1 VTETVS
7 TSNPNRNRLVAV
19 VGGGL
24 VLLLAALVLPKV
36 LFGGGGGDDL
46 GAPPEAAA
54 PGSTTTTVAE
64 AVPDLGVLPE
74 SFSTKNPFTPLV
86 DTTPAAAATD
96 EVPGATDTT
105 GTGTEPTD
113 VPADTTGGTT
123 TEPDRESARFSLVE
137 VYAGADGAP
146 VASVQVD
153 GSSYTVGEG
162 DTFAGYSVVS
172 LSRESGSGT
181 FTDPQGDTFTAR
193 TGESQLK

>member
-7 TSNPNRNRLVAV
+7 STTNPNRNRLIAV

-24 VLLLAALVLPKV
+24 VVLLAALVLPKV
-36 LFGGGGGDDL
+36 LFGGGGDDL

-64 AVPDLGVLPE
+64 APAELGSLPE

-86 DTTPAAAATD
+86 DATPAPAAVE
-96 EVPGATDTT
+96 EVPTTDT
-105 GTGTEPTD
+105 GTGAGATD
-113 VPADTTGGTT
+113 VPADTTGGDV

-137 VYAGADGAP
+137 VYAGADGAA

-162 DTFAGYSVVS
+162 DTFAGYTVVS

-181 FTDPQGDTFTAR
+181 FTDPQGSTFTAQ